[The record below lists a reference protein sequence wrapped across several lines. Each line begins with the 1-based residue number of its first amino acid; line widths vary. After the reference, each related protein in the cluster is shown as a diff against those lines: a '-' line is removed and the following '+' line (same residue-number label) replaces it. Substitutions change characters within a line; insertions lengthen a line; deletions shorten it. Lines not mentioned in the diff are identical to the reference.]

1 MKLDDKEIDILRQE
15 YGSSK
20 LFDELLKTY
29 GKITYTANEGGCD
42 TCRGNGYKGRIAIH
56 ELLTATDRIKEAIY
70 RKATASEIRDIA
82 IERGMMI
89 LRQDGMEKVFS
100 GKTTL
105 EEIRAAT
112 SR

>member
-1 MKLDDKEIDILRQE
+1 
-15 YGSSK
+15 

-29 GKITYTANEGGCD
+29 GKIVYMANEKGCD
-42 TCRGNGYKGRIAIH
+42 ACRGNGYKGRIAIH

-70 RKATASEIRDIA
+70 RKATASEIKNIA
-82 IERGMMI
+82 IEQGMI
-89 LRQDGMEKVFS
+89 VLRQDGMEKFFS
-100 GKTTL
+100 GKTTI